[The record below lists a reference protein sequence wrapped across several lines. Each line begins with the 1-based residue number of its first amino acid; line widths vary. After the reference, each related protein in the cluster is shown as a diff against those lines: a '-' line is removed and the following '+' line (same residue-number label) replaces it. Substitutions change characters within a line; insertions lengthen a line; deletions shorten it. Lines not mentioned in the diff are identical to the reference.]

1 MVRAACTRARRPPA
15 NPATTIRAE
24 ARRAVDRHRRDL
36 RADLPPRAVRA
47 RWSRRCGASG
57 SLPYLAIMVPYSVV
71 YLLVDTFCL
80 TRVLNWFNTPIAFRD
95 VLPIRATTYLLTL
108 INSPLGQGGVALY
121 LNRREGIPF
130 LEVASSVLFM
140 MFVELYQLVFF
151 SSVGAALAPPRDRAA
166 RYGRST
172 SRSTRTSWCT
182 CWSSASAAPGSRG
195 CKAAGML
202 RSFRMARPQH
212 YLLLLLFKSP
222 NFLMATVVYYFAL
235 QCFGMHLPYLQLL
248 LFLPIIF
255 LSAALPIGVAH
266 LGAPQYFWLH
276 FFGDQAPEASLLAF
290 SLTAHVTFMVMNAA
304 LGLPVSAAG
313 DAGAGVRSAGHAFES
328 RRGVDGARPRTPRR
342 RALGRAPA
350 RRATTAPAA
359 TPATT

>member
-1 MVRAACTRARRPPA
+1 MIFALIFRRVPIGKVFDA
-15 NPATTIRAE
+15 LQD
-24 ARRAVDRHRRDL
+24 VHL
-36 RADLPPRAVRA
+36 
-47 RWSRRCGASG
+47 
-57 SLPYLAIMVPYSVV
+57 LPYLTIMLPYSVI

-80 TRVLNWFNTPIAFRD
+80 TRVLNWFNAAIAYRD

-151 SSVGAALAPPRDRAA
+151 SSLGAMLAPQRVDHSLILV
-166 RYGRST
+166 Y
-172 SRSTRTSWCT
+172 CVL
-182 CWSSASAAPGSRG
+182 SAYLLVHLLIFRFGQAWLAQWRG
-195 CKAAGML
+195 AGML
-202 RSFRMARPQH
+202 RSFRMARPHH
-212 YLLLLLFKSP
+212 YLRLLIFKSP

-235 QCFGMHLPYLQLL
+235 QCFGLHLPYRQLF
-248 LFLPIIF
+248 LFLPVIF

-290 SLTAHVTFMVMNAA
+290 SLSAHVTFMVMNAA
-304 LGLPVSAAG
+304 LGLP
-313 DAGAGVRSAGHAFES
+313 FL
-328 RRGVDGARPRTPRR
+328 P
-342 RALGRAPA
+342 
-350 RRATTAPAA
+350 RATRELT
-359 TPATT
+359 

>member
-1 MVRAACTRARRPPA
+1 VAGAALWSHHVCASPTAAGGSRHHRGAKRVIPWVLTVAIFALIFRRVPVSKVV
-15 NPATTIRAE
+15 E
-24 ARRAVDRHRRDL
+24 ALRDVHL
-36 RADLPPRAVRA
+36 
-47 RWSRRCGASG
+47 
-57 SLPYLAIMVPYSVV
+57 LPYLSIMLPYSVL

-80 TRVLNWFNTPIAFRD
+80 TRVLNWFNTTIAYRD

-130 LEVASSVLFM
+130 FAVASSVLFM

-151 SSVGAALAPPRDRAA
+151 SSLGAALAPQRVDRSLVLV
-166 RYGRST
+166 YGALYAYLLVHLIVFRFGGAWLAQ
-172 SRSTRTSWCT
+172 R
-182 CWSSASAAPGSRG
+182 
-195 CKAAGML
+195 KAAGML
-202 RSFRMARPQH
+202 RSFRLARPHQ

-235 QCFGMHLPYLQLL
+235 QCFDLHLPYLQLFM
-248 LFLPIIF
+248 FLPVIF

-290 SLTAHVTFMVMNAA
+290 SLTAHVTFMAMNAA
-304 LGLPVSAAG
+304 LGLP
-313 DAGAGVRSAGHAFES
+313 FL
-328 RRGVDGARPRTPRR
+328 P
-342 RALGRAPA
+342 
-350 RRATTAPAA
+350 RATRELA
-359 TPATT
+359 